1 MTNPTPSQIYNEA
14 YQAGLQALNVAQPT
28 PMVVGSET
36 HFNSNQIDYAKPT
49 YYVSDGVCGF
59 AWIVVKPAN
68 SKFGKWLKANGYARP
83 HYGGGLSIWVREGRQ
98 SLQLKEAFAYTFAS
112 VLSKYGIRAYAD
124 SRMD

>member
-1 MTNPTPSQIYNEA
+1 MMTFNPTQIYNEA
-14 YQAGLQALNVAQPT
+14 HQAGLQALKSAQPT
-28 PMVVGSET
+28 PMVVGQET

-68 SKFGKWLKANGYARP
+68 SKFGKWLKTNGYARP

-98 SLQLKEAFAYTFAS
+98 SLQLKEAYAYTFAS
-112 VLSKYGIRAYAD
+112 VLSKYGIKAYAD